1 MAEKSFLD
9 PKLEH
14 YVADHSVREPDVLRR
29 LREETASHPMA
40 IMQIAPSQGQL
51 FDLLIRATAA
61 KNVLE
66 VGVFT
71 GYSSLR
77 VALALPDDGR
87 IVACDVSEEFTSVAR
102 RYWQEAGVVH
112 KIDLRIAPATETL
125 RALLAEGREG
135 AFDYAFIDADKT
147 NYDNYYEAALRL
159 VRPGGTIV
167 LDNML
172 QSGNVIDPANQEPN
186 TLAIR
191 ALNAKIAADDRVIAC
206 LLPIADGVTLAVR
219 R

>member
-1 MAEKSFLD
+1 MAEKSFLES
-9 PKLEH
+9 KLQD
-14 YVADHSVREPDVLRR
+14 YVAANSVREPDILRR
-29 LREETASHPMA
+29 LREETASHPQA
-40 IMQIAPSQGQL
+40 IMQIAPTQGQL
-51 FDLLIRATAA
+51 FDILIRATGA
-61 KNVLE
+61 KRVLE

-77 VALALPDDGR
+77 VALALPEDGN
-87 IVACDVSEEFTSVAR
+87 IVACDVSDEYTAVAR
-102 RYWQEAGVVH
+102 RYWREAGVAH

-125 RALLAEGREG
+125 RKLLEEGLES

-147 NYDNYYEAALRL
+147 NYDNYFEGALRL
-159 VRPGGTIV
+159 VRPGGMIV

-172 QSGNVIDPANQEPN
+172 QSGRVVDPDAQEDN
-186 TLAIR
+186 TVAIR
-191 ALNAKIAADDRVIAC
+191 ALNRKIAADERVSAC